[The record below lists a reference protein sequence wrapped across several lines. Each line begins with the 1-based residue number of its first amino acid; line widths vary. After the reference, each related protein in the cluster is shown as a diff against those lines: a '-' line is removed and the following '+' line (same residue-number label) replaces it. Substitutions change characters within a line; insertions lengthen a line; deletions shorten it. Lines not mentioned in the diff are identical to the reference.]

1 MRLADLAKGA
11 TALSMLLLSF
21 VAHAQTE
28 VNVFTYNDRPPF
40 VVDKAKEE
48 GLEYRLVA
56 WLNHQGPQYHFT
68 LKVITGP
75 EAKAKVAGKDLNGV
89 LMGVSPAWFS
99 EEVRNTWLWTPTVLW
114 DQNMVISLVPSKL
127 EYTGPASFEGR
138 TFAGVKGF
146 FYPGIM
152 DGIKAGKIQRIDTD
166 SELASLERV
175 AAHKVDATI
184 VSEWTLL
191 YAQLRLFMPGDF
203 YTAGKPFQAIERK
216 ILVPPTM
223 KALHD
228 YLTKVLTDVKKN
240 PGWQEAT
247 KV

>member
-1 MRLADLAKGA
+1 MSLAKFA
-11 TALSMLLLSF
+11 KALTALSFLLLSTL
-21 VAHAQTE
+21 AQAQTE
-28 VNVFTYNDRPPF
+28 VTVFTYNDRPPF
-40 VVDKAKEE
+40 VVDKAKHE

-56 WLNHQGPQYHFT
+56 WLNQQGPQYHFT

-75 EAKAKVAGKDLNGV
+75 EAKAKVAAKDLDGV

-99 EEVRNTWLWTPTVLW
+99 EEVRTSWLWTPPVLW
-114 DQNMVISLVPSKL
+114 DQNVVISLVPAKL
-127 EYTGPASFEGR
+127 DYTGPASFEGH

-166 SELASLERV
+166 SEIASLERV

-191 YAQLRLFMPGDF
+191 YAQLRLFMEGNF
-203 YTAGKPFQAIERK
+203 YTAGKPFQAFERR

-228 YLTKVLTDVKKN
+228 YLTKLLTDVKRN
-240 PGWQEAT
+240 AGWQEAT